1 MPVRLLDKNNPKDV
15 DKIVDF
21 PYELYKNNP
30 QWVPPLVSS
39 AKKVFNR
46 ERHPYYEH
54 SIADFFIVEENNRTL
69 GRIAVM
75 ENRNF
80 NNYRNTKTA
89 FFGLLDV
96 IEDQNVSE
104 LLFSAAFEWART
116 KGLDSIIGPRGFNGT
131 EAAGILVEGFQH
143 RPAMNIPYNFQYYDE
158 LIKLSG
164 FSKDTDHLSGYLP
177 GDYELPERL
186 INLAEKVKERRGLW
200 VKSFKSKA
208 EIREWV
214 PRVAEVHSIAFAN
227 SHTYFPPTPA
237 ETEMISES
245 IIQIADPGLVK
256 VVMKNEAVIGF
267 IISYHDISAALQR
280 SRGRIWPTGWYWLL
294 TERGRTKWAN
304 VNGMGLIPEY
314 QGLGANV
321 VLYTE
326 LAKTLKSYGFHH
338 ADIVQINEV
347 NRASIADMEN
357 VGVHWYKRHRAYKR
371 EL

>member
-1 MPVRLLDKNNPKDV
+1 MPVRLLDTNDPKDV
-15 DKIVDF
+15 EKFVDF
-21 PYELYKNNP
+21 PFELYKNNQ

-39 AKKVFNR
+39 ARKVLNSAK
-46 ERHPYYEH
+46 HPYYEH
-54 SIADFFIVEENNRTL
+54 SIADFCIVEKDNRIL

-75 ENRNF
+75 ENRNY
-80 NNYRNTKTA
+80 NKYRGSKTA
-89 FFGLLDV
+89 FFGLFDAVEDLDV
-96 IEDQNVSE
+96 SDG
-104 LLFSAAFEWART
+104 LFSAAFDWARA
-116 KGLDSIIGPRGFNGT
+116 KKLDSIIGPRGFNGT
-131 EAAGILVEGFQH
+131 EAAGTLVEGFEH
-143 RPAMNIPYNFQYYDE
+143 RPAMNIPYNFPYYDD
-158 LIKLSG
+158 LIKKSG
-164 FSKDTDHLSGYLP
+164 FTKDTDHLSGYLP

-186 INLAEKVKERRGLW
+186 LNLAEKVKERRGLW
-200 VKSFKSKA
+200 VKNFKTKA

-214 PRVAEVHSIAFAN
+214 PRVAKVHSIAFAN

-237 ETEMISES
+237 EMEMISET

-256 VVMKNEAVIGF
+256 VVMKNDLVIGF

-280 SRGRIWPTGWYWLL
+280 SRGRFWPIGWYWLL
-294 TERGRTKWAN
+294 TERRRTKWAN
-304 VNGMGLIPEY
+304 VNGVGLLPEY

-347 NRASIADMEN
+347 NRASIGDVEN
-357 VGVHWYKRHRAYKR
+357 IGVQWYKRHRAYKR